1 MRYPASLIALGVAL
15 WVATPLF
22 GHHSTSIYHT
32 DRLMTIEGVVTQY
45 EWKNPHTYIQIETT
59 DSDGTRLTNIEAGS
73 ISWLRPLG
81 LAPDSFQIGDPV
93 TVRVYPPARQNTQ
106 VLLGR
111 EIITQD
117 GTLIPLNSL
126 SPYINGTLSSGSAS
140 DISGTWVMENGAWDR
155 MEKSQPSWE
164 LTEIGAAALAQHDGV
179 DTPQSECIPMSVP
192 NLMFYPVV
200 NLIEIG
206 DDAVRMRI
214 DWMNSERTIYTD
226 GREHPDTSQR
236 FIHGH
241 SIGRWEGEEGK
252 LLVVETTNFADHGA
266 GTGYGIPSGPGKR
279 VMERL
284 QLSDDGRQMSYEGVL
299 ESPEYLVEPV
309 AWSFTLNNRPE
320 LTHSERGCDP
330 DNASRFQRE

>member
-1 MRYPASLIALGVAL
+1 MRNVYAVAIAMALGI
-15 WVATPLF
+15 ATPVS
-22 GHHSTSIYHT
+22 GHHSTSIYDT
-32 DRLMTIEGVVTQY
+32 DTLMSIEGTVTKY
-45 EWKNPHTYIQIETT
+45 EWKNPHTYIQIEMT
-59 DSDGTRLTNIEAGS
+59 DAEGTRLTNIEAGS

-106 VLLGR
+106 ILLGR

-126 SPYINGTLSSGSAS
+126 SPYINSTASSGRAA

-164 LTEIGAAALAQHDGV
+164 LTDIGTAAFAQHNGV

-200 NLIEIG
+200 TLIDIG
-206 DDAVRMRI
+206 DDAVRIRI
-214 DWMNSERTIYTD
+214 DWMNSERIIYTD
-226 GREHPDTSQR
+226 GREHPNASQR
-236 FIHGH
+236 FRHGY
-241 SIGRWEGEEGK
+241 SSGRWEGEEGK

-266 GTGYGIPSGPGKR
+266 GTGYGIPSGSGKR
-279 VMERL
+279 VTERF
-284 QLSDDGRQMSYEGVL
+284 QLSDDGTQMSYEGVL

-309 AWSFTLNNRPE
+309 TWNFVFNNRPE
-320 LTHSERGCDP
+320 LSHSERGCDLE
-330 DNASRFQRE
+330 NARRFEVE